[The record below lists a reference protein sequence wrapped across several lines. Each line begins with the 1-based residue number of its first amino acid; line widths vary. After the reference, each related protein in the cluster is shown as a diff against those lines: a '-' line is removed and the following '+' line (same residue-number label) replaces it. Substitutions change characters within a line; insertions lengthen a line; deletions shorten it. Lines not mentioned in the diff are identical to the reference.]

1 MINQTQMK
9 KIIFA
14 TICII
19 GGMFLAQETMAFTVS
34 PPRVELFASPDQ
46 KIKDVIKIF
55 NETDEAITVYTSTAN
70 FTAKEGAEGVPKFL
84 TPEEK
89 DGDLAEWIEIEEG
102 PITLL
107 PAERRI
113 IQYAVNIPDYADPGG
128 HYAGIFFGTQVDLG
142 EGATGAGLSGKTGV
156 LVLLSVAGDIREE
169 GVLEK
174 FELKDERS
182 FYEHLP
188 VNFVVGFENFGNVH
202 LKPQGEIIVKN
213 MFGRISASID
223 INKRK
228 IGSGANVLPGTVRH
242 FEGSWIKSDLDENK
256 EAQGFLEKLKVEKEN
271 FALGRYKADLNLI
284 YGVNNESAQ
293 SSIIFWVFPWHLML
307 VSLVVIIILLVSVI
321 LLIKKYNRWIVKKHF
336 NKDI

>member
-1 MINQTQMK
+1 MK

-14 TICII
+14 TICIV

-34 PPRVELFASPDQ
+34 PPRVELFANPDQ

-89 DGDLAEWIEIEEG
+89 EGDLAVWIEIEEG

-113 IQYAVNIPDYADPGG
+113 IQYSVNVPDHADPGG
-128 HYAGIFFGTQVDLG
+128 HYAGIFFGTQTDMG

-169 GVLEK
+169 GILGK
-174 FELKDERS
+174 FELKDERN

-188 VNFVVGFENFGNVH
+188 VNFVIGFKNLGNVH
-202 LKPQGEIIVKN
+202 LKPQGEIVIKD
-213 MFGRISASID
+213 MFGRTSASID

-228 IGSGANVLPGTVRH
+228 IGSGANVLPSTVRH
-242 FEGSWIKSDLDENK
+242 FEGSWIKGDVEK
-256 EAQGFLEKLKVEKEN
+256 EPQGFLEKLKTEKEN
-271 FALGRYKADLNLI
+271 FALGRYKADLNLV
-284 YGVNNESAQ
+284 YGINNDLVQ
-293 SSIIFWVFPWHLML
+293 SSVIFWVFPWHLML
-307 VSLVVIIILLVSVI
+307 VSVIVIIILLAFII
-321 LLIKKYNRWIVKKHF
+321 LAIKKYNRWIIKKARKAMETG
-336 NKDI
+336 NVSP